1 MRILVIDD
9 ELAVG
14 ATISMALRSKGFEAV
29 AVEGLADGLRE
40 LNNSQFD
47 LAIVDI
53 FLQGAVTGVTAI
65 RALRE
70 RTPGMSIIA
79 TSGITPLEL
88 DPLYPDMDDV
98 KYLSK
103 PFRPNDLMHAI
114 DEAVRARPGAAAE
127 GHPSDES
134 REQLFVAAVESSDD
148 AIITK
153 SLDGII
159 TGWNHAAQLLFGFAP
174 SEAIGQSIDI
184 IVPEELRP
192 EVRAILASI
201 RSGEKVSHHDTVRL
215 TKDGR
220 RIGISLSVSPVKS
233 RSGAIIGAAKVA
245 RDNAARLREHRALRE
260 SEQLAQ
266 AIIESSLDAFV
277 QLDQGGTI
285 LRWSPNAEAMLGWSP
300 SEAVG
305 RNLRELIIPERR
317 RAADL
322 RRLQKFIHDFE
333 NGMPG
338 WRYESPSLR
347 RDGSEILTE
356 VSLTAIRRD
365 DGYIINGFLRDITER
380 RAAEEQLT
388 QAQKMESVGQLT
400 GGIAHDF
407 NNMLA
412 IITGT
417 IDILA
422 TAVADRPDLAQ
433 IAKLIS
439 DAADRGAELT
449 SRLLAFARQQPLQPR
464 AVDVNEL
471 VAEVARLLHPTLGE
485 QIEISICPTDEACAA
500 LVDPNQLSA
509 AIVNL
514 AINAR
519 DAMPDGGKLE
529 IQSSSI
535 VFDQDEI
542 RSDDDV
548 PPGCYVLISV
558 SDTGVGIP
566 AALLTK
572 VFEPFFTTKEAG
584 AGTGLGLSMV
594 YGFVKQ
600 SGGQIRIY
608 SEEGCGTTFKM
619 FLPKA
624 DRAADR
630 TSERSHETFEG
641 GTETILVVEDNVAV
655 RTSVISQ
662 LHLLGYNTLVAA
674 NASEAR
680 AIVEAG
686 AAFDLLFTDVIMPG
700 PMNGTQL
707 ALEVARRRP
716 LVKVLF
722 TSGYPQNALSHQ
734 GRIDPGCC
742 CSPSPIG
749 ERTLLECFVWRWI
762 KKPDWAQ
769 SDELCARA
777 YTPLFATRSYG
788 HPCCLES
795 Q

>member
-9 ELAVG
+9 ELAVR
-14 ATISMALRSKGFEAV
+14 ATISMALRFKGFEAV
-29 AVEGLADGLRE
+29 AVESLAAGLRE
-40 LNNSQFD
+40 MDSSHFD

-53 FLQGAVTGVTAI
+53 FLQGAMTGVTAI

-70 RTPGMSIIA
+70 RAPGMSIIA
-79 TSGITPLEL
+79 MSGIAALEL
-88 DPLYPDMDDV
+88 DALCPDMDDV

-103 PFRPNDLMHAI
+103 PFRPGDLLHAI
-114 DEAVRARPGAAAE
+114 GEAARACPGVATERRP
-127 GHPSDES
+127 SIES

-148 AIITK
+148 AIVTK

-174 SEAIGQSIDI
+174 SEAIGESIDI
-184 IVPEELRP
+184 IVPEELRH
-192 EVRAILASI
+192 EVRMILAKI
-201 RSGEKVSHHDTVRL
+201 RNGEKVSHHDTVRI

-220 RIGISLSVSPVKS
+220 RIGVSLSVSPVKS

-245 RDNAARLREHRALRE
+245 RDNTAKLREHNALLE

-277 QLDQGGTI
+277 QLDQSGTI
-285 LRWSPNAEAMLGWSP
+285 LRWSPNAEAMLGWSR

-305 RNLRELIIPERR
+305 RNLRELIIPEQR

-322 RRLQKFIHDFE
+322 QRLQAFLRDFE
-333 NGMPG
+333 NGLPG
-338 WRYESPSLR
+338 WRYESASLR

-356 VSLTAIRRD
+356 VSLTALRRD
-365 DGYIINGFLRDITER
+365 QGYIVNGFLRDITER

-412 IITGT
+412 VITGT

-422 TAVADRPDLAQ
+422 VGVADRPDLAG
-433 IAKLIS
+433 IAKLIG

-449 SRLLAFARQQPLQPR
+449 SRLLAFSRQQPLQPC
-464 AVDVNEL
+464 AVDVNDL
-471 VAEVARLLHPTLGE
+471 VSDIARFLHPTLGE
-485 QIEISICPTDEACAA
+485 QIEISMTPAGEACAA

-519 DAMPDGGKLE
+519 DAMPHGGRLE
-529 IQSSSI
+529 IQTSNI
-535 VFDQDEI
+535 VFDRDEVK
-542 RSDDDV
+542 SDDEV
-548 PPGCYVLISV
+548 PPGGYVLISV
-558 SDTGVGIP
+558 SDSGVGIP
-566 AALLTK
+566 AALLTR

-624 DRAADR
+624 DRTADR
-630 TSERSHETFEG
+630 TSELMHERFEG
-641 GTETILVVEDNVAV
+641 GAETILVVEDNLAV

-662 LHLLGYNTLVAA
+662 LHLLGYSTLVAA
-674 NASEAR
+674 NAAEAL
-680 AIVEAG
+680 AIVDGG

-700 PMNGTQL
+700 PLNGTQL

-716 LVKVLF
+716 SVKVLF

-734 GRIDPGCC
+734 GRIDPGV
-742 CSPSPIG
+742 
-749 ERTLLECFVWRWI
+749 LLLS
-762 KKPDWAQ
+762 KPYRRADLARMLRAAI
-769 SDELCARA
+769 DDKAELRA
-777 YTPLFATRSYG
+777 VG
-788 HPCCLES
+788 
-795 Q
+795 